1 MKLALVADIRPP
13 LHVAVTF
20 AVAVA
25 VDPPGT
31 YCTLTVQLA
40 PAARTVLA
48 VQVPPLIME
57 KAPPAVPTFATV
69 GSELKVIEPV
79 PTLLTV
85 TRPVL
90 VAVPLGPPFVNAGVG
105 PVNDTAN
112 AVTLNSEVQ
121 GGPMGLVPAG
131 VVMSTQ
137 WPPIEEVVGTV
148 NVAVAVVAF
157 TTTTLVMTGPFEPGW
172 NMVAGAAKFVP
183 VTVTV
188 RVSPRA
194 PELGLNE
201 LIVGGGAPEPLSA
214 TGEPLTP
221 TLAVIV
227 AVPVNAVADV
237 GVNTILIVQ
246 FAPGVK
252 LPAQVPAAAPPGREN
267 GGVTATVM
275 PVAAAPPVFARVRV
289 RAALVLPTPVLGKLN
304 EVGVTRSIATLDAD
318 WNSTAPTSK
327 KRGLPPSGRGFPKK
341 SVLGCVCATGT

>member
-1 MKLALVADIRPP
+1 MALVADIRPP

-31 YCTLTVQLA
+31 YCTLTVQLV
-40 PAARTVLA
+40 PAARTVVA

-57 KAPPAVPTFATV
+57 KVPPAAPTFAIV
-69 GSELKVIEPV
+69 GAELKVIEPV

-90 VAVPLGPPFVNAGVG
+90 VAVPLGPPVVNAGVG

-137 WPPIEEVVGTV
+137 WPPSAEAAGTV

-157 TTTTLVMTGPFEPGW
+157 TTTTLVMTGPFVPGW
-172 NMVAGAAKFVP
+172 NIVAGEVKFVP

-188 RVSPRA
+188 KVVPRA

-201 LIVGGGAPEPLSA
+201 VIVGSSTPVPLSA
-214 TGEPLTP
+214 TGEPVTV
-221 TLAVIV
+221 TLAFIV

-237 GVNTILIVQ
+237 GANTILIVHV
-246 FAPGVK
+246 APGAKV
-252 LPAQVPAAAPPGREN
+252 PPQVPLAAPPGREN
-267 GGVTATVM
+267 GAVTVSLM
-275 PVAAAPPVFARVRV
+275 PVAAAPPVFDRVRV
-289 RAALVLPTPVLGKLN
+289 
-304 EVGVTRSIATLDAD
+304 
-318 WNSTAPTSK
+318 
-327 KRGLPPSGRGFPKK
+327 
-341 SVLGCVCATGT
+341 